1 MINDVKFSLI
11 FFFILLIKVMLYN
24 YKKCVKVTI
33 FGDFLF
39 INYKKPQLITLTLLL
54 YLEIDYRLD
63 KKKFN
68 LSISSKI

>member
-1 MINDVKFSLI
+1 
-11 FFFILLIKVMLYN
+11 MLCNYN
-24 YKKCVKVTI
+24 KCVKVTI
-33 FGDFLF
+33 FDDFLF
-39 INYKKPQLITLTLLL
+39 IYYKKPQLISLTLLF